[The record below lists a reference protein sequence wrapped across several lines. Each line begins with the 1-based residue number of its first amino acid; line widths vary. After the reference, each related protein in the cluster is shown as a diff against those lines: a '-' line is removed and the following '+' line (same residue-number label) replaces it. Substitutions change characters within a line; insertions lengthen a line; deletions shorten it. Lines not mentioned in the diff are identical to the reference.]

1 MRQLTSL
8 LFLALIASIGEQ
20 ATAKSAT
27 LAGSSIACQAQ
38 KAQTVHATG
47 ETNLYLAGAVPEVN
61 GQVVFQQVYAVPG
74 KTRDAIFNE
83 LKQYLDQV
91 LKRPNAL
98 PASRITAAETEEGTL
113 AMTLHET
120 LWFKRSAWVSDF
132 ATIICQLT
140 FEVRDGGYTAT
151 LRNIRYQ
158 YDALTDAQQ
167 DNLLQ
172 AELDHG
178 QRGAYQKRHETH
190 ACRREEAPRQ
200 NNRFENDTLCRRCR
214 SMRSHAKF
222 YCKTIK
228 RTTLHL

>member
-27 LAGSSIACQAQ
+27 LVGSSIACQAQ

-113 AMTLHET
+113 AATLHET

-167 DNLLQ
+167 DNLLK
-172 AELDHG
+172 AEDWITD
-178 QRGAYQKRHETH
+178 K
-190 ACRREEAPRQ
+190 EALTKNGTKLTRVGGKKL
-200 NNRFENDTLCRRCR
+200 RV
-214 SMRSHAKF
+214 
-222 YCKTIK
+222 KTIDLK
-228 RTTLHL
+228 TTLFAGAAAACGATQSSIVKQ

>member
-20 ATAKSAT
+20 ATAKSTT

-61 GQVVFQQVYAVPG
+61 GQVVLQQVYTVPG

-113 AMTLHET
+113 AATLHET

-167 DNLLQ
+167 DNLLK
-172 AELDHG
+172 AEDWITD
-178 QRGAYQKRHETH
+178 K
-190 ACRREEAPRQ
+190 EALTKNGTKLTRVGGKKL
-200 NNRFENDTLCRRCR
+200 RV
-214 SMRSHAKF
+214 
-222 YCKTIK
+222 KTIDLK
-228 RTTLHL
+228 TTLFAGAAAACGATQSSIVKQ